1 MNPWQLWKRGFDA
14 WEKTTAEYFDQVLE
28 NPSVLGPA
36 GAVLSATMKAK
47 AATDRLAARFW
58 GGLGLATKRDQERAL
73 HKLNQLESKLLD
85 LEDRLA
91 DAARGRRAS

>member
-1 MNPWQLWKRGFDA
+1 MTPWQMWKRGFDA

-36 GAVLSATMKAK
+36 GSLLSAAMKAK
-47 AATDRLAARFW
+47 AATDRMAARWW
-58 GGLGLATKRDQERAL
+58 GALGLATKRDQERAL
-73 HKLNQLESKLLD
+73 HKLNEIESRLLD

-91 DAARGRRAS
+91 DGRRSVA